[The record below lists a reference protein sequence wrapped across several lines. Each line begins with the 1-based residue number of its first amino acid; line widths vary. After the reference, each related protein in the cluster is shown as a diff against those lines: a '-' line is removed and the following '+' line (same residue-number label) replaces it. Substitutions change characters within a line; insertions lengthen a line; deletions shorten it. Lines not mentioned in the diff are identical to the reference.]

1 MRGGCG
7 SPTPAAQ
14 PAESVTRLLDEAE
27 AITPLETAIIA
38 RDGQILAERGYRGH
52 ATTAVTNIK
61 SASKSVISA
70 LARPFDDG
78 DTLIKKSI

>member
-1 MRGGCG
+1 MRGVAVSAIALLFLSLG
-7 SPTPAAQ
+7 AYVAQ

-61 SASKSVISA
+61 SASN
-70 LARPFDDG
+70 R
-78 DTLIKKSI
+78 